1 MALHRK
7 ENIVDNCNNIHIG
20 NKFLCFKTTSFD
32 KRLDDIIFKMGKVY
46 ESHHPACITDENG
59 NDYHTFT
66 FPFWSKCLV
75 KITEDGVDLST
86 TTNLPLGDKIMLAKL
101 IKQYRNG

>member
-7 ENIVDNCNNIHIG
+7 EKPFDPYHNIHIG
-20 NKFLCFKTTSFD
+20 DKFLCFKTTSFD
-32 KRLDDIIFKMGKVY
+32 KNPSNVIFKSGKVY
-46 ESHHPACITDENG
+46 ESYHSTCIRDENG

-75 KITEDGVDLST
+75 KITEDGIDLST
-86 TTNLPLGDKIMLAKL
+86 TADLPLTDKIILAKL